1 MEKYRVTLVIST
13 DADDDLIEII
23 DRGIDYAH
31 EICAVAE
38 YRWLVPDRF
47 IDPEDN

>member
-31 EICAVAE
+31 ELCDVAE
-38 YRWLVPDRF
+38 YRWLVHDRF
-47 IDPEDN
+47 IEQEDN